1 MQELNAFIVETR
13 KQEMIVA
20 NKNVLK
26 INMIKTTKGESVL
39 NRPNILRKFC
49 SIDAVLRLKELEEF
63 KYEKIF
69 SEKLT

>member
-1 MQELNAFIVETR
+1 
-13 KQEMIVA
+13 MIVA
-20 NKNVLK
+20 NKIVLK
-26 INMIKTTKGESVL
+26 INMIKKTKGESVL

>member
-1 MQELNAFIVETR
+1 
-13 KQEMIVA
+13 MIVA

>member
-26 INMIKTTKGESVL
+26 INMIKKTKGESVL